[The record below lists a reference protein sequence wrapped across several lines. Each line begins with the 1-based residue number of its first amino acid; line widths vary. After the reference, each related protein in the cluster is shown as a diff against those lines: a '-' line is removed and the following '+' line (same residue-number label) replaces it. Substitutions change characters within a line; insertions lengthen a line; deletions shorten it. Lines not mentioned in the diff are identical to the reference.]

1 MAHPCVGCSRL
12 PLFGLHARPWRLR
25 GLVGGGSLAVR
36 AWAAEWFLSVCTLRV
51 CVAEHRHLPW
61 SPLRSVGSTAPS
73 SVCSIPTRLLQVITF
88 EAADAGDGL
97 DAELDAADFDTTE
110 FINRR
115 FPTEASLEG
124 LDVYLARTDREVKH
138 LDEAISEVQPPSPLV
153 CTHLSSLWG
162 ACVRAAWGAG
172 GEAVGRGGGVCVD
185 MGCGEASCCCF
196 VCFFGCSSHSALL
209 LGAVKGRGEE

>member
-1 MAHPCVGCSRL
+1 VDWWAVGPLLYGPGLLNGVFRCVRCGCAWRSTGTCPGAPCGPVAPPHHHLFHSHPT
-12 PLFGLHARPWRLR
+12 P
-25 GLVGGGSLAVR
+25 
-36 AWAAEWFLSVCTLRV
+36 
-51 CVAEHRHLPW
+51 
-61 SPLRSVGSTAPS
+61 
-73 SVCSIPTRLLQVITF
+73 QVITF

-172 GEAVGRGGGVCVD
+172 GEEVGRGGKRWEEVEEC
-185 MGCGEASCCCF
+185 EASCCCF